1 MTTVDIY
8 DELAARWSSPV
19 VARKEVN
26 RFSGGILNP
35 RTLANLDSLGQ
46 GPTGKFQVGPRQ
58 VAYPVRELIDWMRE
72 RGKAKIKKE
81 K

>member
-1 MTTVDIY
+1 MDIY
-8 DELAARWSSPV
+8 DELAARWASPV

-58 VAYPVRELIDWMRE
+58 IAYPVKDLVTWMRD
-72 RGKAKIKKE
+72 RATKKP
-81 K
+81 KTVR